1 MGPTKAI
8 VKGHA
13 LYEAVGEKLIRD
25 GFTNQREI
33 EDYVN
38 HHYLVLPVVD
48 NAGRPWLLDGK
59 PIYCLRGV
67 QYETVD
73 DRRVHLARCPDC
85 GGMGIRSDEFT
96 VESDCIRC
104 TACGHEFDARLEM
117 MET

>member
-13 LYEAVGEKLIRD
+13 LYEAVGDKLIRD
-25 GFTNQREI
+25 GFTSQREI

-59 PIYCLRGV
+59 LIYCLRGV

-73 DRRVHLARCPDC
+73 GERVHLVRCPDC

>member
-8 VKGHA
+8 VKQQA
-13 LYEAVGEKLIRD
+13 LYDAVSGKLIQN
-25 GFTNQREI
+25 GFGSQQAM
-33 EDYVN
+33 EDYVRQ
-38 HHYLVLPVVD
+38 HYIVMPVCD
-48 NAGRPWLLDGK
+48 HAGNPWQLEGS
-59 PIYCLRGV
+59 PVYCLHGV

-73 DRRVHLARCPDC
+73 DQRVHLTRCPDC
-85 GGMGIRSDEFT
+85 GGMGIRADELT

>member
-1 MGPTKAI
+1 MGPTKA
-8 VKGHA
+8 VTNGTA
-13 LYEAVGEKLIRD
+13 LYEAVSGKLIKD
-25 GFTNQREI
+25 GFANRQEV

-38 HHYLVLPVVD
+38 HHYLALPVTD
-48 NAGRPWLLDGK
+48 DAGRPWLLDGK
-59 PIYCLRGV
+59 PVYCFRGSR
-67 QYETVD
+67 YETVD
-73 DRRVHLARCPDC
+73 DQRVHLARCPDC

>member
-8 VKGHA
+8 VKQQA
-13 LYEAVGEKLIRD
+13 LYDAVSGKLIQN
-25 GFTNQREI
+25 GFESQQAM
-33 EDYVN
+33 EDYVRQ
-38 HHYLVLPVVD
+38 HYIVMPVRD
-48 NAGRPWLLDGK
+48 HAGTPWQLDGK
-59 PIYCLRGV
+59 PVYCLHGV

-73 DRRVHLARCPDC
+73 DQRVHLTRCPDC
-85 GGMGIRSDEFT
+85 GGMGIRADELT

>member
-8 VKGHA
+8 VKGNA
-13 LYEAVGEKLIRD
+13 LYEAASGKFLKD
-25 GFTNQREI
+25 GFAGPAAIQ
-33 EDYVN
+33 DYVN

-48 NAGRPWLLDGK
+48 NAGNPWLFEGK
-59 PIYCLRGV
+59 PVYCLRGV

-73 DRRVHLARCPDC
+73 DEKLHLARCPDC
-85 GGMGIRSDEFT
+85 GGMGIRADEFT

-104 TACGHEFDARLEM
+104 MSCGHEFDARLEM